1 MVTAIPGR
9 QYTGGIKKSPARSPA
24 MTEQADLY
32 QIQVR
37 GQLDASWSVWFS
49 GFTITPADGPDAQPL
64 TTLSGPIADQAA
76 LRGILN
82 RVWDLN
88 LIVVSVICL
97 SETSTVP
104 DEK

>member
-1 MVTAIPGR
+1 MVTAILGW
-9 QYTGGIKKSPARSPA
+9 QYTGNEEKSPARSPA
-24 MTEQADLY
+24 MTEQGSLY

-49 GFTITPADGPDAQPL
+49 GFTITSADGQDAQTL
-64 TTLSGPIADQAA
+64 TTLTGPIADQSA

-97 SETSTVP
+97 SETSSFAGG
-104 DEK
+104 K